1 MGMTRRKKKLR
12 TADKTSKRLMQSG
25 VLNVGQRDAHSRK
38 LTSESHPPFS
48 FWSAVQYTFVLSL
61 LLWWMPTFGQMIA
74 GYVGGRRAGG
84 PWKGAIAAF
93 IPVAIFIIV
102 LALADRG
109 ILSEEI
115 SYVAGVPSYIA
126 SALYANVPVL
136 APYIEFVTVYVTT
149 FVESLALTLGLGLN
163 GYLVTVIFAY
173 IGGVVSSQRRSE
185 IEFARAG
192 VPTMI
197 IARHDY
203 LPFAT
208 AQSTA
213 PRGWHDGQQASLAS
227 MKKIPVASGKKARGQ
242 RKGTPKPTKASS
254 KPSKSAKTKAKE
266 QKKRRTKTGED
277 RERIG
282 RKLTERALRNYR

>member
-1 MGMTRRKKKLR
+1 MKPRKKSK
-12 TADKTSKRLMQSG
+12 TADKTTKKLMDSG
-25 VLNVGQRDAHSRK
+25 VLNVGRRGTYSRK
-38 LTSESHPPFS
+38 VANESHPPYG

-61 LLWWMPTFGQMIA
+61 FLWWMPTFGQMIA

-93 IPVAIFIIV
+93 IPVAIFMAV
-102 LALADRG
+102 LAMANQG
-109 ILSEEI
+109 ILTEEI

-126 SALYANVPVL
+126 SALHANVPVL

-185 IEFARAG
+185 MEYARAG
-192 VPTMI
+192 VPTVI
-197 IARHDY
+197 VAGQHHP
-203 LPFAT
+203 PFAT
-208 AQSTA
+208 AKSPV
-213 PRGWHDGQQASLAS
+213 PRGWHDGQQATLGS
-227 MKKIPVASGKKARGQ
+227 MKKIPVASGKKASGQ
-242 RKGTPKPTKASS
+242 RKGTVTPAKPPS
-254 KPSKSAKTKAKE
+254 KPSKRPKTKAKG
-266 QKKRRTKTGED
+266 QKKKKKSTTAVED

-282 RKLTERALRNYR
+282 RKLTERALKNYR